1 MLNDTTDI
9 EEDGGDT
16 KLIAN
21 YILYIYI
28 TTLIELASQIKPMS
42 DLQQPL
48 FVKIKQ
54 DLTDMNR
61 YRENYREAWKNI
73 G

>member
-1 MLNDTTDI
+1 MVILLI
-9 EEDGGDT
+9 CSL
-16 KLIAN
+16 KLESITQS
-21 YILYIYI
+21 LV

-61 YRENYREAWKNI
+61 YRENYREA
-73 G
+73 